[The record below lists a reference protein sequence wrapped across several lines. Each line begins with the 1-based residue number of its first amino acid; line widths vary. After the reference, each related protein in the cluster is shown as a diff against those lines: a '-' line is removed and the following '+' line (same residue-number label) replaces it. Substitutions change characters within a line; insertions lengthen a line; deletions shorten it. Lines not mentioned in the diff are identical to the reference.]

1 MKLQVWKPGTQKLA
15 QVAKS
20 VSTQAKDKEFTLT
33 GQPDTHKLKEVKSIK
48 HFVKY
53 IQERCS

>member
-33 GQPDTHKLKEVKSIK
+33 GQPDTQIKGSQVHKTL
-48 HFVKY
+48 
-53 IQERCS
+53 C